1 MKPKKT
7 LVVLA
12 NDGQAR
18 ILENEAPG
26 KGLIENTNLAAAL
39 VADPEAERRDRR
51 GRSNAAP
58 GMARHAFDP
67 PRSVAEHDEIA
78 FAKAVVDAVE
88 TRFVRGGFDRL
99 VLVAAPKTLGTLRD
113 HLPKGLNDALVADV
127 PKDFLKKKPDEVVK
141 LLEDTILL

>member
-18 ILENEAPG
+18 VLESEAPG
-26 KGLIENTNLAAAL
+26 KGLVENEKLAL
-39 VADPEAERRDRR
+39 VADPDDARRDRR

-67 PRSVAEHDEIA
+67 PRSEAEHDEIE
-78 FAKAVVDAVE
+78 FAKLVVDAVE
-88 TRFVRGGFDRL
+88 ARFADGGFDRL
-99 VLVAAPKTLGTLRD
+99 VLVAAPKTLGMLRD
-113 HLPKGLNDALVADV
+113 HLPKGLGDALVADV
-127 PKDFLKKKPDEVVK
+127 PKDFLKKKPGEVVK